1 MESLQVIDIN
11 YQYIYENG
19 EKNDEIF
26 VIPDISRKTLSY
38 DTISDLL
45 TNDDVEIQ
53 KMSQIKYY
61 NEYKCEYYP
70 LKTLDLSKI
79 NPFQQKLKLLLY
91 VGGSSN
97 QTVDSNE
104 SKITSSSSPNLLG
117 LASNNLS
124 STFLM
129 DRESDPDEPQL
140 DLIYMYG
147 NPLLQT
153 IKKDNNYD
161 IENNDSNNEIE
172 NIYNLMKKTGLEFKA
187 EFNPIEEDYF
197 INSFKKA
204 PKILHIFSN
213 LTIENVNGIKKSFL
227 FLESEG
233 KIEKINEDEIK
244 VYIQLESKSRD
255 IELVIISA
263 PYSNQ
268 LGKCFND
275 AGIENVICINN
286 EIKYPNQNQT
296 SDNFIKF
303 LYTSLLEGN
312 TIMSAFLSAKSK
324 IFIRDANLCSIYGSG
339 KKIIFDT
346 TNRKHGKFS
355 TNSNCVMNCKF
366 EKDSKVRIIGRN
378 KEMYK
383 LFLLLTLHDS
393 RVLVVW
399 GMEGVGKK
407 IMVQK
412 VGKYLF
418 ERKYFT
424 EVKYIEQGSVI
435 SEEEIKAQ
443 INEKDINTG
452 NPNNSLNKIL
462 IIVTFDTMNQNE
474 KTVNSIEEIFI
485 ELIKKYRNYYFLVCL
500 TFPSFDSN
508 YEPHFKLPQINLN
521 KLSVKSSINLFT
533 MLLNLLP
540 NKVHLIKSKIEEV
553 VKSSNGFPSEIYL
566 RAGYVSMVGEKISS
580 SSLKTVDIIH
590 EMMNLENKQRILLL
604 FTILKKGISKTE
616 LYLLIG
622 IENLKKNR
630 DLIINK
636 YHSKILNEY
645 MYEIDNSFTKHILLY
660 VNQKVISKLLF
671 NILKIYSG
679 ILRNCLLNNKNPD
692 ELNEEINKGIWL
704 SFHQDVFY
712 EYYNPIFREKKFIF
726 LPHHESNLKNI
737 FTNYLLQIKTLFD
750 INNNIISNNSS
761 NNNPSNISNNITV
774 NEEHKDIK
782 QLSEFFE
789 QISIC
794 FPTLL
799 FISNKYKQSCEM
811 VNVFIDLSKELSL
824 KHNEIRLLVFKY
836 CITNDTSI
844 IKIIEKSIDEKGK
857 LEKLNL
863 IALMD
868 YQRGNGPPNQL
879 NFPQIN
885 I

>member
-19 EKNDEIF
+19 EKNEEIF
-26 VIPDISRKTLSY
+26 VIPEISRKSLSY

-70 LKTLDLSKI
+70 LKTIDISKI

-91 VGGSSN
+91 VGGFSN

-104 SKITSSSSPNLLG
+104 SKITASSSPNILG
-117 LASNNLS
+117 LTSNNPS
-124 STFLM
+124 SNFLM
-129 DRESDPDEPQL
+129 DRESDPDEPQY

-161 IENNDSNNEIE
+161 IENNDPSNEIG
-172 NIYNLMKKTGLEFKA
+172 NIYNLVKKTGYEFKA

-213 LTIENVNGIKKSFL
+213 LKIEKVNGIKKCFL
-227 FLESEG
+227 FLESKG

-255 IELVIISA
+255 IELAIIST
-263 PYSNQ
+263 PYSTQ

-275 AGIENVICINN
+275 AGIENVVCINN

-303 LYTSLLEGN
+303 FYTSLLEGN

-324 IFIRDANLCSIYGSG
+324 TFIRDANLCSIYGNG
-339 KKIIFDT
+339 KKILFDS
-346 TNRKHGKFS
+346 TNRKNGKFS
-355 TNSNCVMNCKF
+355 INSNCVMSCQF

-383 LFLLLTLHDS
+383 LYLLITLHDS
-393 RVLVVW
+393 RALVVW

-443 INEKDINTG
+443 INEKDTNAG
-452 NPNNSLNKIL
+452 NPNDSLNKIL

-474 KTVNSIEEIFI
+474 KTVNSIEEIFM

-508 YEPHFKLPQINLN
+508 FEPHFKLPQINLN
-521 KLSVKSSINLFT
+521 KLSVKSSTNLFT

-540 NKVHLIKSKIEEV
+540 NKVHLIKSKIEEI
-553 VKSSNGFPSEIYL
+553 VKSSNGYPSEIYL
-566 RAGYVSMVGEKISS
+566 RAGYLSMVGEKINS

-604 FTILKKGISKTE
+604 FTILKKGMSTAE

-622 IENLKKNR
+622 IEHLKKNR

-645 MYEIDNSFTKHILLY
+645 MYEIDNSFTKHILIY
-660 VNQKVISKLLF
+660 ANQKLVCKLLF

-692 ELNEEINKGIWL
+692 KSNEEINKGIWL

-726 LPHHESNLKNI
+726 LPHHENNLKNI
-737 FTNYLLQIKTLFD
+737 FTNYLPQIKSLFD
-750 INNNIISNNSS
+750 TNNTTNRTSDIDNTM
-761 NNNPSNISNNITV
+761 TV
-774 NEEHKDIK
+774 KEEHKDLK
-782 QLSEFFE
+782 QLYEFFE

-799 FISNKYKQSCEM
+799 FLSNKYKQSCEM
-811 VNVFIDLSKELSL
+811 VNVFIDLSKDLSL
-824 KHNEIRLLVFKY
+824 EHNEIRLLIFKY
-836 CITNDTSI
+836 CITNDTSLL
-844 IKIIEKSIDEKGK
+844 KIIENLIDGKGK
-857 LEKLNL
+857 IEKPNL
-863 IALMD
+863 TALTD

-885 I
+885 L